1 MAGEEGGL
9 ATAAEAQSSVKEI
22 AVAAA
27 ADEELGC
34 GGAVDVTPG
43 TAEVGAAGAAVG
55 GLGLGEWRGEAEEG
69 EDEKARGAVEEVH
82 GARALGGEAG
92 GRKVTREGG
101 NSGGQPRTGA
111 WTRVL
116 EGAAWRWR
124 PVGARTPKRDL
135 TLS

>member
-22 AVAAA
+22 DVAAA

-101 NSGGQPRTGA
+101 GTVAGSPGQALGRECWRAQLGGG
-111 WTRVL
+111 
-116 EGAAWRWR
+116 GRWVR
-124 PVGARTPKRDL
+124 GRQNAI
-135 TLS
+135 